1 MQDNKQASAKI
12 QLIFSTLLFAV
23 AFIAE
28 VYTMFNYP
36 KQYFVIAIFAII
48 MLVFLYMIVNSVLKL
63 RSIREKRREEQY
75 ESIFKSEKASYM
87 MLKKYFEEIDDKI
100 DILQAS
106 SKVPTEEIVNAQK
119 GVAKAVISRS
129 RENAEA
135 IIASN
140 DQVMD
145 RISEFEEKLSN
156 NNAEIISEQKD
167 ISSDVVNQLVMKQQ
181 ELAKDLK
188 DMEIRLNQA
197 IMQTQQIISSQPVQ
211 LTADVNVPTQ
221 PVTVQMTGFTVP
233 VATNSAVVNSTPVEA
248 SKDIQEDDP
257 VVDSFVEEEIQE
269 IETEEEISVDD
280 ITVDDVDL
288 DEIAAGDVA
297 VDNIT
302 AGDASLDDI
311 AVDDISVDDIAVDD
325 ITAEDI
331 SVDDITVDDIALDD
345 IAMDDITL
353 EENVIEEPI
362 VEEEAPPMPDL
373 SDPNKKLSPEE
384 IAAMFANAGSVTE
397 EETEEKVAEENVTEA
412 MEVEEP
418 VVVEEA
424 PPMPDL
430 SDPNKKLSPEE
441 IAAMFANA
449 GSVTEEEAEEKVT
462 EAMEVEEPVVEEEA
476 PPMPD
481 LSDPNK
487 KLSPEEI
494 EALIASL

>member
-48 MLVFLYMIVNSVLKL
+48 MLVFLYMIVNSVFKL
-63 RSIREKRREEQY
+63 RNIREKRREEQY

-167 ISSDVVNQLVMKQQ
+167 ISSDVINQLVMKQQ

-233 VATNSAVVNSTPVEA
+233 VATNSGTVVNSAPVEVPRE
-248 SKDIQEDDP
+248 IQEDDP

-269 IETEEEISVDD
+269 IETEEEIS
-280 ITVDDVDL
+280 
-288 DEIAAGDVA
+288 A
-297 VDNIT
+297 
-302 AGDASLDDI
+302 
-311 AVDDISVDDIAVDD
+311 DD
-325 ITAEDI
+325 ITADDVSAEDI
-331 SVDDITVDDIALDD
+331 ALDDITADDISAEDIALDDITADDISAEDIALDDVAVDDIALD
-345 IAMDDITL
+345 
-353 EENVIEEPI
+353 ENIIEEPI
-362 VEEEAPPMPDL
+362 VEEEVPPMPDL

-397 EETEEKVAEENVTEA
+397 EAAEEKIAEENVTEA

-418 VVVEEA
+418 VVE
-424 PPMPDL
+424 
-430 SDPNKKLSPEE
+430 KE
-441 IAAMFANA
+441 I
-449 GSVTEEEAEEKVT
+449 
-462 EAMEVEEPVVEEEA
+462 

>member
-48 MLVFLYMIVNSVLKL
+48 MLVFLYMIVNSVFKL
-63 RSIREKRREEQY
+63 RNIREKRREEQY

-167 ISSDVVNQLVMKQQ
+167 ISSDVINQLVMKQQ

-233 VATNSAVVNSTPVEA
+233 VATNSGTVVNSAPVEVHRE
-248 SKDIQEDDP
+248 IQEDDP

-269 IETEEEISVDD
+269 IETEEEISVDN
-280 ITVDDVDL
+280 ITIDDVAL

-297 VDNIT
+297 VD
-302 AGDASLDDI
+302 
-311 AVDDISVDDIAVDD
+311 D
-325 ITAEDI
+325 ITSDNAAL
-331 SVDDITVDDIALDD
+331 DDITVDDISADDITMDDITADDISAEDIALDD
-345 IAMDDITL
+345 ITADDISAEDIALDDITVDDITSDDITL
-353 EENVIEEPI
+353 EDVALDDTALDENIMEEPV

-384 IAAMFANAGSVTE
+384 IAAMFANAGSITE
-397 EETEEKVAEENVTEA
+397 EVSEEKKAEENVTEA

-418 VVVEEA
+418 VV
-424 PPMPDL
+424 
-430 SDPNKKLSPEE
+430 
-441 IAAMFANA
+441 
-449 GSVTEEEAEEKVT
+449 EKET
-462 EAMEVEEPVVEEEA
+462 

>member
-48 MLVFLYMIVNSVLKL
+48 MLVFLYMIVNSVFKL
-63 RSIREKRREEQY
+63 RNIREKRREEQY

-145 RISEFEEKLSN
+145 RISELEEKLSN

-167 ISSDVVNQLVMKQQ
+167 ISSDVINQLVMKQQ
-181 ELAKDLK
+181 ELARDLK

-197 IMQTQQIISSQPVQ
+197 IMQTQQIISTQPVQ

-233 VATNSAVVNSTPVEA
+233 VATTSGAVVNSAPVEVPRE
-248 SKDIQEDDP
+248 IQEDDP

-269 IETEEEISVDD
+269 IETEEEVSVDD
-280 ITVDDVDL
+280 ITVDDVAL

-297 VDNIT
+297 I
-302 AGDASLDDI
+302 
-311 AVDDISVDDIAVDD
+311 DD
-325 ITAEDI
+325 ITADDAAL
-331 SVDDITVDDIALDD
+331 DDITVDDIIADDISAEDIALDD
-345 IAMDDITL
+345 ITADDITSEDIALDDITADDITSDDITL
-353 EENVIEEPI
+353 EDVALDDTALDENIIEEPV

-384 IAAMFANAGSVTE
+384 IAAMFANAGSITE
-397 EETEEKVAEENVTEA
+397 EVSEEKKAEENVTEA

-418 VVVEEA
+418 AVEE
-424 PPMPDL
+424 
-430 SDPNKKLSPEE
+430 K
-441 IAAMFANA
+441 
-449 GSVTEEEAEEKVT
+449 
-462 EAMEVEEPVVEEEA
+462 EV

>member
-48 MLVFLYMIVNSVLKL
+48 MLVFLYMIVNSVFKL
-63 RSIREKRREEQY
+63 RYIREKRREEQY

-167 ISSDVVNQLVMKQQ
+167 ISSDVINQLVMKQQ

-233 VATNSAVVNSTPVEA
+233 VATNSGTVVNSAPVEV
-248 SKDIQEDDP
+248 SREIQEDDP

-280 ITVDDVDL
+280 ITVDDVAL

-297 VDNIT
+297 I
-302 AGDASLDDI
+302 
-311 AVDDISVDDIAVDD
+311 DD
-325 ITAEDI
+325 ITADDAAL
-331 SVDDITVDDIALDD
+331 DDITVDDISADD
-345 IAMDDITL
+345 ITMDDITADDISAEDIAL
-353 EENVIEEPI
+353 DDVAVDDIALDENIIEEPI
-362 VEEEAPPMPDL
+362 VEEEVPPMPDL

-397 EETEEKVAEENVTEA
+397 EAAEEKIAEEN
-412 MEVEEP
+412 
-418 VVVEEA
+418 
-424 PPMPDL
+424 
-430 SDPNKKLSPEE
+430 
-441 IAAMFANA
+441 I
-449 GSVTEEEAEEKVT
+449 TEENIT
-462 EAMEVEEPVVEEEA
+462 EAMEVEEPVVEKET

>member
-48 MLVFLYMIVNSVLKL
+48 MLVFLYMIVNSVFKL
-63 RSIREKRREEQY
+63 RNIREKRREEQY

-145 RISEFEEKLSN
+145 KISEFEEKLSN

-167 ISSDVVNQLVMKQQ
+167 ISSDVINQLVMKQQ

-233 VATNSAVVNSTPVEA
+233 VATTSGAVVNSASVEVPRE
-248 SKDIQEDDP
+248 IQENDP
-257 VVDSFVEEEIQE
+257 IVDSFVEEEIQE
-269 IETEEEISVDD
+269 IETEEEVSVDD
-280 ITVDDVDL
+280 ITVDDVAL
-288 DEIAAGDVA
+288 DEIAAGDA
-297 VDNIT
+297 AI
-302 AGDASLDDI
+302 
-311 AVDDISVDDIAVDD
+311 DD
-325 ITAEDI
+325 ITADDAAL
-331 SVDDITVDDIALDD
+331 DDITVDDISADDITMDDITADDISAEDIALDD
-345 IAMDDITL
+345 ITADDISAEDIAL
-353 EENVIEEPI
+353 DDVAVDDIALDENIIEEPI
-362 VEEEAPPMPDL
+362 VEEEVPPMPDL

-397 EETEEKVAEENVTEA
+397 EAAEEKIAEENVTEA

-418 VVVEEA
+418 VVE
-424 PPMPDL
+424 
-430 SDPNKKLSPEE
+430 KE
-441 IAAMFANA
+441 I
-449 GSVTEEEAEEKVT
+449 
-462 EAMEVEEPVVEEEA
+462 

>member
-48 MLVFLYMIVNSVLKL
+48 MLVFLYMIVNSVFKL
-63 RSIREKRREEQY
+63 RNIREKRREEQY
-75 ESIFKSEKASYM
+75 ESIFKSEKALYM

-167 ISSDVVNQLVMKQQ
+167 ISSDVINQLVMKQQ

-197 IMQTQQIISSQPVQ
+197 IMQTQQIISTQPVQ

-233 VATNSAVVNSTPVEA
+233 VATTSGAVVNSAPVEVPRE
-248 SKDIQEDDP
+248 IQEDDP

-269 IETEEEISVDD
+269 IETEEEVSVDD
-280 ITVDDVDL
+280 ITVDDVAL
-288 DEIAAGDVA
+288 DEIVAGDVA
-297 VDNIT
+297 VD
-302 AGDASLDDI
+302 
-311 AVDDISVDDIAVDD
+311 D
-325 ITAEDI
+325 ITADD
-331 SVDDITVDDIALDD
+331 VALDDITVDDIIADDITSEDIALDDITADDITSEDIALDDITVDDITSDDITLEDVALDD
-345 IAMDDITL
+345 IASEDIVLDDITVDDITSDDITL
-353 EENVIEEPI
+353 EDVALDDTALDENII
-362 VEEEAPPMPDL
+362 
-373 SDPNKKLSPEE
+373 
-384 IAAMFANAGSVTE
+384 
-397 EETEEKVAEENVTEA
+397 
-412 MEVEEP
+412 
-418 VVVEEA
+418 
-424 PPMPDL
+424 
-430 SDPNKKLSPEE
+430 
-441 IAAMFANA
+441 
-449 GSVTEEEAEEKVT
+449 
-462 EAMEVEEPVVEEEA
+462 EEPVVEEEA

>member
-48 MLVFLYMIVNSVLKL
+48 MLVFLYMIVNSVFKL
-63 RSIREKRREEQY
+63 RNIREKRREEQY

-145 RISEFEEKLSN
+145 RSSEFEEKMSN

-167 ISSDVVNQLVMKQQ
+167 ISSDVINQLVMKQQ

-197 IMQTQQIISSQPVQ
+197 IMQTQQIISTQPVQ

-233 VATNSAVVNSTPVEA
+233 VATNSGTVVNSAPVEVPRE
-248 SKDIQEDDP
+248 IQENDP
-257 VVDSFVEEEIQE
+257 IVDSFVEEEIQE

-280 ITVDDVDL
+280 ITVDDVAL

-297 VDNIT
+297 I
-302 AGDASLDDI
+302 
-311 AVDDISVDDIAVDD
+311 DD
-325 ITAEDI
+325 ITADDAAL
-331 SVDDITVDDIALDD
+331 DDITVDDIALD
-345 IAMDDITL
+345 
-353 EENVIEEPI
+353 ENIIEEPI
-362 VEEEAPPMPDL
+362 VEEE
-373 SDPNKKLSPEE
+373 
-384 IAAMFANAGSVTE
+384 V
-397 EETEEKVAEENVTEA
+397 
-412 MEVEEP
+412 
-418 VVVEEA
+418 
-424 PPMPDL
+424 
-430 SDPNKKLSPEE
+430 
-441 IAAMFANA
+441 
-449 GSVTEEEAEEKVT
+449 
-462 EAMEVEEPVVEEEA
+462 

>member
-48 MLVFLYMIVNSVLKL
+48 MLVFLYMIVNSVFKL
-63 RSIREKRREEQY
+63 RNIREKRREEQY

-167 ISSDVVNQLVMKQQ
+167 ISSDVINQLVMKQQ

-233 VATNSAVVNSTPVEA
+233 VATNSGTVVNSAPVEVPRE
-248 SKDIQEDDP
+248 IQEDDP

-269 IETEEEISVDD
+269 IETEEEISVDN
-280 ITVDDVDL
+280 ITIDDVAL

-297 VDNIT
+297 I
-302 AGDASLDDI
+302 
-311 AVDDISVDDIAVDD
+311 DD
-325 ITAEDI
+325 ITADDAAL
-331 SVDDITVDDIALDD
+331 DDITVDDIALD
-345 IAMDDITL
+345 
-353 EENVIEEPI
+353 ENIIEEPI
-362 VEEEAPPMPDL
+362 VEEEVPPMPDL

-397 EETEEKVAEENVTEA
+397 EAAEEKIAEEN
-412 MEVEEP
+412 
-418 VVVEEA
+418 
-424 PPMPDL
+424 
-430 SDPNKKLSPEE
+430 
-441 IAAMFANA
+441 I
-449 GSVTEEEAEEKVT
+449 T
-462 EAMEVEEPVVEEEA
+462 EAMEVEEPVVEKEI